1 MKKRIISMIVAV
13 IMVLGMLPVTAGA
26 AVYNTNLFTDG
37 EFNGTPDF
45 KYNYLNIGNLVIYQ
59 AFEAAPGTNPAKYKQ
74 VTQYTEDNGNKY
86 LGIKTDAAASGGTM
100 VELTVVTS
108 EAVNST
114 ITLIA

>member
-59 AFEAAPGTNPAKYKQ
+59 AFEAAPI
-74 VTQYTEDNGNKY
+74 
-86 LGIKTDAAASGGTM
+86 LI
-100 VELTVVTS
+100 TS
-108 EAVNST
+108 M
-114 ITLIA
+114 I